1 MNRIQT
7 ALTGLIAL
15 SMTASLLSGCQTEKK
30 DEKSVSGDIKS
41 GGVAGTNSTT
51 TAKEDAAKL
60 RSELDD
66 LPQLA
71 PIQSVNLVRM
81 PNNLVI
87 CTVDGS
93 PVTVNTFKR
102 EFQAAIVSL
111 QSMLSLQPEKMDELL
126 AQAKQNGMS
135 LTPDEKERML
145 KSAHSP
151 QALEGKTLAAFLK
164 EKKMTEAQ
172 FNDQVLN
179 LGLAFK
185 CGTKLIES
193 QLLSEMINREIVLKE
208 ATKAGL
214 KQKAVND
221 FVSIKNSAK
230 YKQFVEQSSST
241 PEQVRD
247 EIIQSQMIKLMMEK
261 LAKGGTVSDQ
271 EVAKQYE
278 ENKDKF
284 KHGERVR
291 ISHIVVA
298 APMVDYGPLQSMKTQ
313 IQAQR
318 PELKGEAL
326 EAETKVV
333 KQVQFEKAKGYLKQ
347 ALSGADFKTLAD
359 NYSEDE
365 VAKKAKSGGD
375 VGFMDMDAN
384 LNPDQLKILAAV
396 SKLKAGQVAPEVIET
411 NYGYHVVKVT
421 ERQPGGYR
429 PLSEVK
435 SLLQD
440 ALTQRNQAETVKKWM
455 IERRKTAD
463 IKLTDEFVKAAAT
476 APKGS
481 VIAGESSE
489 VAKNAD
495 ASAKAKGNGTVNQ

>member
-1 MNRIQT
+1 VNRIQT

-15 SMTASLLSGCQTEKK
+15 SMTVSMWGCQTEKK
-30 DEKSVSGDIKS
+30 DEKSVSGDVKTDT
-41 GGVAGTNSTT
+41 AGTTT
-51 TAKEDAAKL
+51 TTTREDAAKL

-71 PIQSVNLVRM
+71 PIQSVNLVKM
-81 PNNLVI
+81 PNNLII

-111 QSMLSLQPEKMDELL
+111 QSMLSIQPEKMDELL
-126 AQAKQNGMS
+126 AQAKANGMS
-135 LTPDEKERML
+135 LTEDEKNRML

-151 QALEGKTLAAFLK
+151 QALEGKPLATFLK

-172 FNDQVLN
+172 FNEQVLN

-221 FVSIKNSAK
+221 FVAIKNSKK
-230 YKQFVEQSSST
+230 YKQFVESSSST

-261 LAKGGTVSDQ
+261 LAKGATVSDQ
-271 EVAKQYE
+271 EVAQQYE
-278 ENKDKF
+278 KNKERF

-333 KQVQFEKAKGYLKQ
+333 KQMQYEKAKGYLKQ
-347 ALSGADFKTLAD
+347 AQSGADFKTLAD

-365 VAKKAKSGGD
+365 VAKKAKTGGD
-375 VGFMDMDAN
+375 VGYMDLSSN
-384 LNPDQLKILAAV
+384 LNADQLKIMAAV
-396 SKLKAGQVAPEVIET
+396 SKLKAGEIAPEVIET

-429 PLSEVK
+429 TLSEVK
-435 SLLQD
+435 PLLQD
-440 ALTQRNQAETVKKWM
+440 ALTQRSQAESVKKW
-455 IERRKTAD
+455 IDERRKKAD
-463 IKLTDEFVKAAAT
+463 IKLTDEFLKASAATPKDSVANDAAAQ
-476 APKGS
+476 
-481 VIAGESSE
+481 E
-489 VAKNAD
+489 VAKNAAD
-495 ASAKAKGNGTVNQ
+495 APKAKGNGTVNQ